1 MPKYRLLTQDELNE
15 LEQEFINYLVV
26 NGITAED
33 WEDIKKNKQERAE
46 EVLAL
51 FSDVIFEGVMRK
63 IKFLDN
69 KSPQSLKSFQC
80 LADKIVLVGLD
91 VSNPINLL
99 DVKEFQ
105 QILDQSPSD
114 VKVYNTEKKYSK
126 TRELELFDMIDK
138 GCEISDGI
146 LFKNLCL
153 VLPNN

>member
-1 MPKYRLLTQDELNE
+1 MPKYRLLTQDELKE
-15 LEQEFINYLVV
+15 LEQEFIKYLVV

-33 WEDIKKNKQERAE
+33 WENIKKNDQARALK
-46 EVLAL
+46 VLEL
-51 FSDVIFEGVMRK
+51 FSDVVFEGVMRK

-69 KSPQSLKSFQC
+69 KSPQSIKSFQC
-80 LADKIVLVGLD
+80 LADKIVLVGLE
-91 VSNPINLL
+91 VSKPTNLL
-99 DVKEFQ
+99 DVKQFQ
-105 QILDQSPSD
+105 QVLDQSPND

>member
-1 MPKYRLLTQDELNE
+1 MPKYRLLTQDELKE
-15 LEQEFINYLVV
+15 LEQEFIKYLVV

-33 WEDIKKNKQERAE
+33 WENIKKNDQARALK
-46 EVLAL
+46 VLEL
-51 FSDVIFEGVMRK
+51 FSDVVFEGVMRK

-69 KSPQSLKSFQC
+69 KSPQSIKSFQC
-80 LADKIVLVGLD
+80 LADKIVLVGLE
-91 VSNPINLL
+91 VSKTPNLL
-99 DVKEFQ
+99 DVKQFQ
-105 QILDQSPSD
+105 QVLDQSPND

-138 GCEISDGI
+138 GCEISEGI

>member
-1 MPKYRLLTQDELNE
+1 MK
-15 LEQEFINYLVV
+15 
-26 NGITAED
+26 
-33 WEDIKKNKQERAE
+33 DIK
-46 EVLAL
+46 
-51 FSDVIFEGVMRK
+51 D
-63 IKFLDN
+63 
-69 KSPQSLKSFQC
+69 QC

-99 DVKEFQ
+99 DVKQFQ